1 MKFQDLF
8 LIFNIET
15 EEVIDFISRLSNES
29 AFGSHRRV
37 MEEIKDSEL
46 DAYIITTNHLKNK

>member
-15 EEVIDFISRLSNES
+15 EEVIDFISKITHES
-29 AFGSHRRV
+29 AYTSHKIV
-37 MEEIKDSEL
+37 KDEIKDPEL
-46 DAYIITTNHLKNK
+46 DTYIITTNHLIE